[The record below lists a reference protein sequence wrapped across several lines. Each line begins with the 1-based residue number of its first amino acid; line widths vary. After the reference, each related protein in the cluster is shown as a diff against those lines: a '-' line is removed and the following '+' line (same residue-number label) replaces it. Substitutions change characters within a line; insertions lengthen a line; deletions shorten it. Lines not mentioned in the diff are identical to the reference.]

1 MLFDPD
7 TFCNLSQ
14 DDKARVPLGLP
25 IFKKQTAL
33 VMHVDYKVC
42 IISSG
47 LGEILPNNFGLL
59 NFFC

>member
-7 TFCNLSQ
+7 SVCYLSQ

-25 IFKKQTAL
+25 ISKKQTAL
-33 VMHVDYKVC
+33 IMHVDYKVC

-47 LGEILPNNFGLL
+47 SGKILFNNFVG
-59 NFFC
+59 